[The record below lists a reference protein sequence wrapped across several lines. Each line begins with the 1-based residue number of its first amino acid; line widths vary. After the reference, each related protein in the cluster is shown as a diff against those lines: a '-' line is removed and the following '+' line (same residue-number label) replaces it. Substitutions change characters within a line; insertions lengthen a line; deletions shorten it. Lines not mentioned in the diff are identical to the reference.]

1 MMSKDKQRTI
11 HGEVMQEVSEEEFFK
26 GKSRNPLKK

>member
-11 HGEVMQEVSEEEFFK
+11 HGEVMQEVSEEEFFRDK
-26 GKSRNPLKK
+26 GRNPLNE